1 MGVLSLTCHSEL
13 HTGSST
19 ESSTQLYTGEPTRL
33 ATVHGS
39 APPSPAA
46 RTPATCAAMGAGG
59 ERQPGI
65 GQARVPV
72 QVRSRRRAPQ
82 QPAGR
87 PGGHAVRSR
96 ALGAP
101 STAVGRHAC
110 GRPRRGAV
118 AAVLPHWSRRR
129 RSPARWSAHAR
140 AATACKWPRSR
151 SVVRTPEPR
160 GERAMGAALT
170 RPTGIASAL
179 ARIRACGV

>member
-1 MGVLSLTCHSEL
+1 MA
-13 HTGSST
+13 ST
-19 ESSTQLYTGEPTRL
+19 PTANRCAFGARGTSTRRRTPPARL
-33 ATVHGS
+33 ATARES

-46 RTPATCAAMGAGG
+46 RAPSHLRSETGAAPVSGS
-59 ERQPGI
+59 
-65 GQARVPV
+65 QALGRRVPAE
-72 QVRSRRRAPQ
+72 VRSRRHAPQ

-87 PGGHAVRSR
+87 PGGHAARSM
-96 ALGAP
+96 ALGAL

-170 RPTGIASAL
+170 RPTGIVSASAR
-179 ARIRACGV
+179 ARACGI